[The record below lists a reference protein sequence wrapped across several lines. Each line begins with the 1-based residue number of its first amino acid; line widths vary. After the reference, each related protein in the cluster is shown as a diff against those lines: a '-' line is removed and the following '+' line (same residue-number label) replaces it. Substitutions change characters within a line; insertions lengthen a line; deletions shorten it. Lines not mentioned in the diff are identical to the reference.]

1 MTADRNADPVE
12 RFSRMLR
19 ACVGKERAVALA
31 REFLADAGTDFPRNV
46 GPTIAARLCLRLAS
60 LGDGDAT
67 FDLRPAL
74 ATSDSRFELVGYGSP
89 FERPLDEIIPM
100 LRNLGLRILDQIAYR
115 VRFRG
120 SQRLVR
126 SFAIGLPGRV
136 AERRDVL
143 RRKLAD
149 PLTRL
154 ISGRLPDDPLNA
166 LIVDAGLQWPQVAV
180 LRAYRDYAGQ
190 LGGSP
195 RRSAL
200 ERALVARPSV
210 AALLIAYFESR
221 FDPSVPI
228 ADTYQREIELL
239 EPLRSDLGTALS
251 DVTDP
256 ADDHALREIFNL
268 IDATLRTNYYT
279 RAGGA
284 ESPLSLKLDAG
295 GVIDMPGP
303 RPASEIY
310 VHAPDLEGIHL
321 RAGPVA
327 RGGIRWSTRAEDLR
341 REILGL
347 QQTQTLKNA
356 LIVPSGAKGGF
367 VLRGRPGHASPSSE
381 ADGQAGY
388 RRFIQALLDVIDRD
402 ADGGRAGQPAT
413 VAYDGPD
420 RYLVV
425 AADKGTAGYSDIANE
440 LSNSNAYW
448 LGDAFASGGTHG
460 FDHKQLGIT
469 ARGAWECV
477 RWHFRELGRDIDIE
491 SISVVGIGTMDGDVF
506 GNGMLVHPGIR
517 LLAAFGS
524 RHVFL
529 DPDPDTAVAYRERQR
544 LFRMRRSS
552 WDDYDRSLISS
563 GGGVF
568 DRTAKRIALNPAI
581 RSWLGV
587 HHETVDAEY
596 LIRLLLSAPVDLLWL
611 GGIGTFV
618 RSSAEVDEQV
628 GDHANDRIRID
639 ATQLNAAVVAEGAN
653 LGFTPRAR
661 IEYALQG
668 GRINADAVD
677 NSAGVDLSDHEVN
690 LKILLDRLLAAGVLA
705 DRDQRN
711 ALLREVRPD
720 VCDAVLADNRGQ
732 ALALSLD
739 VLRCRRDP
747 EPFLRV
753 AEHFRQLGLLDPDG
767 VTVAGR
773 AEVLARRDRALTRPE
788 LAILLAQAKLALKAA
803 VRDVGIDALHSSDAD
818 GLFHGYFPSRF
829 RSMLPDRQ
837 AHPLADDI
845 VACCFS
851 NEVLNRLGSSLLAWV
866 EPGEPLPLLRAAR
879 CYRFFDRAL
888 AADALRERLQRARS
902 LSGQSLL
909 AALLTIEDGLQA
921 ISRWALARGLN
932 PQEQELGEW
941 AELWVDYRT
950 AIDAFPR
957 HHSSPATGSD
967 WLITSGL
974 DDADAHAIAAFAAC
988 PAFGYVA
995 SLRRGSGVPLDRC
1008 LWLYR
1013 TVAERLGWSVVS
1025 AWFDAHPSADH
1036 VHRMAREAI
1045 RASLQQAF
1053 ALLAARVATGTPATV
1068 DQLIDGLRREGRLTQ
1083 LAWIRHELAAAAPT
1097 RALEMLVVWTADV
1110 VSAVERHAAGD
1121 LPASS

>member
-1 MTADRNADPVE
+1 
-12 RFSRMLR
+12 MLR
-19 ACVGKERAVALA
+19 ACVGPDRAAVLA
-31 REFLADAGTDFPRNV
+31 REFLADAGRDFLRDA
-46 GPTIAARLCLRLAS
+46 GPAIAARLCLRLAA
-60 LGDGDAT
+60 LGEGDAT
-67 FDLRPAL
+67 FDLRPAG
-74 ATSDSRFELVGYGSP
+74 AASGARFDLVGYGRP
-89 FERPLDEIIPM
+89 FERPLDELIPM
-100 LRNLGLRILDQIAYR
+100 LRNLGLRIIDQIAYR

-120 SQRLVR
+120 SQSLVR
-126 SFAIGLPGRV
+126 SFAISVPARV

-143 RRKLAD
+143 RRRLAD
-149 PLTRL
+149 PLMRL

-166 LIVDAGLQWPQVAV
+166 LIVEAGLQWQQVAV

-190 LGGSP
+190 LGGPP
-195 RRSAL
+195 RRTAL
-200 ERALVARPSV
+200 ERALGARPSV

-221 FDPSVPI
+221 FDPAVPI
-228 ADTYQREIELL
+228 ADTYQREVELL
-239 EPLRSDLGTALS
+239 EPLRADLGAALS
-251 DVTDP
+251 DVNDP
-256 ADDHALREIFNL
+256 ADDRALRELFNL
-268 IDATLRTNYYT
+268 IDTTLRTNYYT
-279 RAGGA
+279 RQGGA

-303 RPASEIY
+303 RTACEIY

-327 RGGIRWSTRAEDLR
+327 RGGIRWSTRAADLR

-367 VLRGRPGHASPSSE
+367 VLRRRPGQASRSSE
-381 ADGQAGY
+381 TDGRAGY
-388 RRFIQALLDVIDRD
+388 RRFIQALLDVVDRD
-402 ADGGRAGQPAT
+402 SADGQDHGPPVS

-440 LSNSNAYW
+440 LSASNAYW
-448 LGDAFASGGTHG
+448 LGDAFASGGSHG
-460 FDHKQLGIT
+460 YDHKQLGIT

-477 RWHFRELGRDIDIE
+477 RWHFRELGRDLDTE

-506 GNGMLVHPGIR
+506 GNGMLVHPRIR

-524 RHVFL
+524 RHVFV
-529 DPDPDTAVAYRERQR
+529 DPDPDVALAYRERER
-544 LFRMRRSS
+544 LFRMQQSS

-568 DRTAKRIALNPAI
+568 DRTAKRIALSPAV

-587 HHETVDAEY
+587 RHETVDAEH

-618 RSSAEVDEQV
+618 RSSAESDEQV
-628 GDHANDRIRID
+628 GDQANDGIRID

-661 IEYALQG
+661 IEYALRG

-705 DRDQRN
+705 DRKQRN
-711 ALLREVRPD
+711 TLLREVEPE
-720 VCDAVLADNRGQ
+720 VCDAVLDDNRSQ

-753 AEHFRQLGLLDPDG
+753 AEHFRQLGLLEPDG
-767 VTVAGR
+767 VAVAGR

-803 VRDVGIDALHSSDAD
+803 VRDAGIDALHSSDAD
-818 GLFHGYFPSRF
+818 RLFRGYFPSRL
-829 RSMLPDRQ
+829 RSMLPDRK

-851 NEVLNRLGSSLLAWV
+851 NEVLDRLGSSLLAWV

-879 CYRFFDRAL
+879 CYRFFERAL
-888 AADALRERLQRARS
+888 AADGLRERLQHEQA
-902 LSGQSLL
+902 LPGQSLL

-921 ISRWALARGLN
+921 LSRWALARGLN
-932 PQEQELGEW
+932 PEEHELAEW
-941 AELWVDYRT
+941 AESWVAYRT
-950 AIDAFPR
+950 AIESDPR
-957 HHSSPATGSD
+957 YPGSYATGSD
-967 WLITSGL
+967 RLIASGL
-974 DDADAHAIAAFAAC
+974 GDADARATAAFAAC
-988 PAFGYVA
+988 PDFGYVA

-1097 RALEMLVVWTADV
+1097 RALEMLVVWTADI
-1110 VSAVERHAAGD
+1110 VSAVERHADGD
-1121 LPASS
+1121 RWASS